1 MTPSEKN
8 LVIDDGAVEV
18 GEDDFKPLSKAE
30 ASAWRKTQKH
40 VSIWRVVGLQA
51 FVAVLF
57 GVCAAWVAGSK
68 AVGWSAAYG
77 GFSVVLPSMVMAHG
91 VTSSRLARLLSVF
104 PAGSLGGVVF
114 WEGVKVLL
122 VVSMLGLAPVVVGE
136 LSWLALLAGLV
147 VVLKV
152 YWFAFLMLSRVKK

>member
-1 MTPSEKN
+1 MSPSKQN
-8 LVIDDGAVEV
+8 LVADDESVEA
-18 GEDDFKPLSKAE
+18 GEVDFKPLTAAE
-30 ASAWRKTQKH
+30 ASALRKTFRH
-40 VSIWRVVGLQA
+40 VSIWRVVLLQA
-51 FVAVLF
+51 AVAVLVGF
-57 GVCAAWVAGSK
+57 FAAWLVGS
-68 AVGWSAAYG
+68 AAAGWSAAYG

-122 VVSMLGLAPVVVGE
+122 VVAMLVLAPVVVSA
-136 LSWLALLAGLV
+136 LNWLALLAGLV
-147 VVLKV
+147 IVLKV

>member
-1 MTPSEKN
+1 MSPSNQN
-8 LVIDDGAVEV
+8 LVIDVEEV
-18 GEDDFKPLSKAE
+18 EGSEDAFKPLTAEE
-30 ASAWRKTQKH
+30 ASAWRKTQKR
-40 VSIWRVVGLQA
+40 VSIWQVVALQA
-51 FVAVLF
+51 LVAAVTGL
-57 GVCAAWVAGSK
+57 CAMWLSGSS
-68 AVGWSAAYG
+68 AVGWSASYG

-91 VTSSRLARLLSVF
+91 VTSSRLSRLLSVF

-122 VVSMLGLAPVVVGE
+122 VVAMLASAPVVVSE

-147 VVLKV
+147 IVLKV